1 MSRDCIS
8 HLPAKISPRSPS
20 CMVATAQLASCAVA
34 TAQLSKASTSRA
46 FSNFP
51 AQISSDLRVVPSQRH
66 NWRVV
71 WLQRHNS
78 AKQSLTKLLNFFAI
92 SRRKNSMPPTHCS
105 CKGCDACTRCP
116 GCVRCD
122 AAGLHLG
129 HCATPRGT
137 RGAKCKACTRRSW
150 CVQSKTMTKA
160 YQSVPTAQPA
170 AATLAAASTSAPI
183 FVLVPVVLDTMMPA
197 ANTLAHSVPAA
208 GVFAA
213 QPAADSLS
221 ATQLTE
227 QPAAAL
233 SLLLLG
239 SAHPPR

>member
-1 MSRDCIS
+1 
-8 HLPAKISPRSPS
+8 
-20 CMVATAQLASCAVA
+20 
-34 TAQLSKASTSRA
+34 
-46 FSNFP
+46 
-51 AQISSDLRVVPSQRH
+51 
-66 NWRVV
+66 
-71 WLQRHNS
+71 
-78 AKQSLTKLLNFFAI
+78 
-92 SRRKNSMPPTHCS
+92 MPPTHCT

-129 HCATPRGT
+129 HCVTLRASGT
-137 RGAKCKACTRRSW
+137 KCKACTRRSW
-150 CVQSKTMTKA
+150 RVQSKTITKA
-160 YQSVPTAQPA
+160 CRIVPATQPA